1 MCKTFYGPCNILRGL
16 LRPNKHQEHN
26 IYFEIEYPPRHPAWV
41 DEANLG
47 ARNMLYEGS
56 FTITEAFSWLKAP
69 NSAFTFN
76 TQLRYYAKLV
86 LTHK

>member
-26 IYFEIEYPPRHPAWV
+26 IYFEIEYPPRHPVWA

-47 ARNMLYEGS
+47 ARNMLY
-56 FTITEAFSWLKAP
+56 
-69 NSAFTFN
+69 
-76 TQLRYYAKLV
+76 
-86 LTHK
+86 

>member
-26 IYFEIEYPPRHPAWV
+26 IYFEIEYPAWA

-47 ARNMLYEGS
+47 ARDMLYEFYKYGGLLLV
-56 FTITEAFSWLKAP
+56 E
-69 NSAFTFN
+69 SA
-76 TQLRYYAKLV
+76 Y
-86 LTHK
+86 

>member
-26 IYFEIEYPPRHPAWV
+26 IYFEIEYPPRHPAWA

-47 ARNMLYEGS
+47 ARNMLYEGEGS
-56 FTITEAFSWLKAP
+56 FTITEKA
-69 NSAFTFN
+69 SH
-76 TQLRYYAKLV
+76 LIHY
-86 LTHK
+86 